1 MMCDQRCFSVTA
13 SPRIRRYVATFDFN
27 RGLAMKKFLIATALT
42 AIAFAATATL
52 TRAADMALKASAAA
66 PVYCSAG
73 NCNGAYATFGVSNNA
88 NLGGVL
94 TGGANNGLGINLGAG
109 YQYWQ
114 GQVIAGFEVTGGY
127 QFGTAGSTGTA
138 TSTQFV
144 KLGYNFFPST
154 ASAPPTA
161 GQSPFLGLVPANILA
176 NSTPSIIAGGCYGH
190 GIEKG
195 CIGMEVDSV
204 LSAGWS
210 SAFQYYNAPS
220 QAGQAD
226 ENVFRIMAQKH
237 F

>member
-1 MMCDQRCFSVTA
+1 
-13 SPRIRRYVATFDFN
+13 
-27 RGLAMKKFLIATALT
+27 MKRLIFALATAALLSP
-42 AIAFAATATL
+42 AFAADLAVK
-52 TRAADMALKASAAA
+52 ALNKSLFS
-66 PVYCSAG
+66 PTPICTAG
-73 NCNGAYATFGVSNNA
+73 NCNGWYGTFGISNDA
-88 NLGGVL
+88 DLGGIL
-94 TGGANNGLGINLGAG
+94 TNGSANNGMGLNIGAG

-114 GQVIAGFEVTGGY
+114 GQVIAGLEVTGGY

-144 KLGYNFFPST
+144 KLGYNFFPSSQVAT
-154 ASAPPTA
+154 PTP
-161 GQSPFLGLVPANILA
+161 GQSSFLGLVPANILA
-176 NSTPSIIAGGCYGH
+176 NSTPAILAGGCLGH
-190 GIEKG
+190 SIEKG

-220 QAGQAD
+220 VKGMPD